1 MATEIERKFLLA
13 SDAWRAEVER
23 SQRMEQGYLTRSG
36 RGAGTPACSVRVRIA
51 DDLAWLNIKSA
62 IAGVERLEYEYAIPV
77 ADAEQMLG
85 EFCDGVVG
93 KIRHYV
99 PHGERTFEID
109 EFLGDNAGLI
119 VAELELKAVNE
130 RFEHPLWLGREV
142 SDKLRYYNLHLLAR
156 PYSCWSAPER
166 EGE

>member
-23 SQRMEQGYLTRSG
+23 SQRMEQGYLTRTG

-51 DDLAWLNIKSA
+51 GDLAWLNIKSA
-62 IAGVERLEYEYAIPV
+62 IAGVERREYEYAIPV
-77 ADAEQMLG
+77 TDAEQMIG

-99 PHGERTFEID
+99 PYHGRLFEVD
-109 EFLGDNAGLI
+109 EFLGDSAGLI
-119 VAELELKAVNE
+119 VAELELEATTEHFE
-130 RFEHPLWLGREV
+130 RPPWLGREV
-142 SDKLRYYNLHLLAR
+142 SDKPRYYNLHLLDH
-156 PYSCWSAPER
+156 PYSHWSAAER